1 MGKIGY
7 ACINMTLGKSA
18 TTNRGM
24 TMKTFKAKGLPYVSE
39 LALKNAQDVIKILK
53 WNEAHN
59 IKMFRLSS
67 ALIPWGNAINIDEL
81 PDIVAITAALKEAGD
96 YAHEHGH
103 RITTHPGPYTV
114 IASPNNTVVVNA
126 IKDLEMHAKV
136 FDLMGLSKTPYNKI
150 NIHVNTTAGGKEV
163 SMKRFCDAFW
173 HLSESV
179 RSRLVVENDDK
190 PKQYTVEDLMYI
202 HKLICIPV
210 TFDYFHHSLNPGN
223 QTEEEAVKLAATTWP
238 TGIAQAVHYSESKRL
253 HENNSKENARA
264 HSDYINALPN
274 IYGLEIDIM
283 TEAKMKELAILPLI
297 K

>member
-1 MGKIGY
+1 MKIGY

-24 TMKTFKAKGLPYVSE
+24 TLKTFKAKGLPYVSE
-39 LALKNAQDVIKILK
+39 LTLKNAQDVIKILK

-67 ALIPWGNAINIDEL
+67 ALIPWGNSIDIDTL
-81 PDIVAITAALKEAGD
+81 PDIVEITAALKEAGD
-96 YAHEHGH
+96 YAQEHGH
-103 RITTHPGPYTV
+103 RITTHPGPFTV
-114 IASPNNTVVVNA
+114 IASPNNNVVVNA

-150 NIHVNTTAGGKEV
+150 NIHVNTTAGGKEIA
-163 SMKRFCDAFW
+163 MRRFCDAFW
-173 HLSESV
+173 HLSDSV

-190 PKQYTVEDLMYI
+190 PNQYTVEDLMYV
-202 HKLICIPV
+202 HKLIGIPI

-223 QTEEEAVKLAATTWP
+223 LTEQQALELASTTWP
-238 TGIAQAVHYSESKRL
+238 DGITQAVHYSESKRT
-253 HENNSKENARA
+253 HEADTKINSRA

-274 IYGLEIDIM
+274 NYNMDIDVM
-283 TEAKMKELAILPLI
+283 TECKMKELAILPLI
-297 K
+297 